1 MDRSRR
7 LPLLGLMA
15 LFADI
20 GATCSPAYTYTL
32 HSNIAPLFNHPQ
44 AAQQSQGIQ
53 TLLEAEKE
61 AAKIV
66 QKARTCEC
74 ASGILESG
82 VGCCGSSGRIFTAG
96 QLGCGGTFHSE
107 PGIMLAQTLTR
118 INACHCAPS
127 DRTQKLKDA
136 RNEAAKEIE
145 ELKSKKDNDFQKF
158 KKEVS
163 SVRGGK

>member
-1 MDRSRR
+1 MVVV
-7 LPLLGLMA
+7 
-15 LFADI
+15 
-20 GATCSPAYTYTL
+20 
-32 HSNIAPLFNHPQ
+32 
-44 AAQQSQGIQ
+44 AAVV
-53 TLLEAEKE
+53 
-61 AAKIV
+61 AAS
-66 QKARTCEC
+66 A
-74 ASGILESG
+74 A
-82 VGCCGSSGRIFTAG
+82 FTTVT
-96 QLGCGGTFHSE
+96 QLGRDE
-107 PGIMLAQTLTR
+107 AYPVVVLAQTLTR